1 MLILSLTTIFL
12 FIAALAGVVAA
23 APAPFGARRGEMVLP
38 MQLRHGHLRM
48 RKHGTDQLTC
58 KVFAAFVAVIE
69 SVHRAT
75 RGLLSTTE
83 AIMYQ
88 VKRVVIRS
96 NHRKYGQSPRTISIA
111 PERRI
116 KRGSGWTIAD
126 RVSESLVHANAIRGR
141 QRSGRTVK
149 L

>member
-58 KVFAAFVAVIE
+58 KVLPLSSCVLIPPDVGVPSQTRPSAV
-69 SVHRAT
+69 SFLVR
-75 RGLLSTTE
+75 RG
-83 AIMYQ
+83 
-88 VKRVVIRS
+88 
-96 NHRKYGQSPRTISIA
+96 
-111 PERRI
+111 
-116 KRGSGWTIAD
+116 
-126 RVSESLVHANAIRGR
+126 
-141 QRSGRTVK
+141 
-149 L
+149 